1 MVSNLSRAPRLQSKG
16 DGNEIFQTCHG
27 RTSVHRTNTA
37 VRSVS
42 RSASDEYPAMT
53 LDGHQESVRMGV
65 AASCPVLDPL
75 IPILAD
81 MVRLIMSAERFMTGA
96 TSSHERRDTDNDSVV
111 NDM

>member
-1 MVSNLSRAPRLQSKG
+1 MNLPVAELP
-16 DGNEIFQTCHG
+16 T
-27 RTSVHRTNTA
+27 VRTNTA

-53 LDGHQESVRMGV
+53 LDGHQESVRMGA

-75 IPILAD
+75 IPILAE

-111 NDM
+111 NVRLRCLLAWITSTELAI